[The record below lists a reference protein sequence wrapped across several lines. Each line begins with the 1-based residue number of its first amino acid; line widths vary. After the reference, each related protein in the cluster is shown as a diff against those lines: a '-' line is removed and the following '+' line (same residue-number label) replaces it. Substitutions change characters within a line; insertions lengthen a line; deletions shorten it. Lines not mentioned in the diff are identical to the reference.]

1 MESNEGYISY
11 DRDRY
16 ILAGR
21 QGLDDHL
28 LAAGD
33 VLELSISGWRQAVCV
48 ASGGYRGYFYV
59 SADGLRARFALCM
72 KARLASQ

>member
-16 ILAGR
+16 VLTGR
-21 QGLDDHL
+21 RGLDDHL
-28 LAAGD
+28 LAAGA
-33 VLELSISGWRQAVCV
+33 VLELSINGWRQAVV

-59 SADGLRARFALCM
+59 TADGLRARFALCM